1 MRTWHGR
8 SFPFSVPPVL
18 WGARTRVALAASALV
33 LLAGPAAGA
42 TLVVDDDGRG
52 TTVACDD
59 ETPAFST
66 VGGAIAA
73 SVPGDT
79 IRVCPGTYPETINF
93 LGKTITVEST
103 DGAAVTT
110 LDAGRAGSVATF
122 ASGEGPG
129 AVLRGFTLQNGRS
142 PLTSP
147 AFGDG
152 GGIRIQSASPTI
164 TENVIADNQGC
175 VGPGIS
181 IRFGSPSITRNS
193 VLRNSQFGCSG
204 GTGGGGIAIVGASSA
219 QILDNVIADNLLT
232 SADGGGIALFAAG
245 TPMIRGN
252 VIRGNTA
259 TGVSPCTRGGG
270 ISLVNVSDA
279 TITGN
284 LITQNSAGCGG
295 GVAWLVPSGA
305 RGPVLLNNTV
315 ADNLGTQGSAVFAD
329 GFDVRTELVNNIL
342 VASPGQT
349 AVYCGSFNDLNP
361 PLFRFNDVWS
371 PSGAAYGGIC
381 SDQTGVDGN
390 ISADP
395 LFVSPGSG
403 VNYHLALPSPAV
415 DAGDSAAPGLPAS
428 DIDGQPRILDGNG
441 DGVAYVDMGADELAP
456 PPVLIVPGTIIANA
470 TSPSGAPVSYTV
482 SVSDPVDPHLSLV
495 CAPASGSI
503 FPIGST
509 TVACTAIDSA
519 GNSATASFQIVVRGA
534 AEQISDLIALVG
546 SLDIDASL
554 TRLLTSALEKALAA
568 VEAGDTPAACTHLDD
583 FILRVQRQTGRK
595 LTPTQAGQLV
605 AGATQVKAV
614 LACP

>member
-1 MRTWHGR
+1 
-8 SFPFSVPPVL
+8 V
-18 WGARTRVALAASALV
+18 ASALI
-33 LLAGPAAGA
+33 LMAAPASGA

-52 TTVACDD
+52 TTAACDD

-79 IRVCPGTYPETINF
+79 IRVCPGTYLETVNF
-93 LGKTITVEST
+93 LGKAITLEST
-103 DGAAVTT
+103 DGAAVTM
-110 LDAGRAGSVATF
+110 LDGGRAGSVATF

-129 AVLRGFTLQNGRS
+129 AVLRGFTLQNGRAPMSS
-142 PLTSP
+142 PS
-147 AFGDG
+147 FGDG

-181 IRFGSPSITRNS
+181 IRFGSPSIRRNS

-219 QILDNVIADNLLT
+219 QILDNVIADNVLT

-245 TPMIRGN
+245 TPVIRGN

-259 TGVSPCTRGGG
+259 TGLSPCARGGG

-305 RGPVLLNNTV
+305 RGPVLLNNTI
-315 ADNLGTQGSAVFAD
+315 ADNLGAVGSAVFAD
-329 GFDVRTELVNNIL
+329 GFDARSELVNNIL

-349 AVYCGSFNDLNP
+349 AVHCGSFNDPNP

-371 PSGAAYGGIC
+371 PSGDAYGGIC
-381 SDQTGVDGN
+381 TDQTGVSGN
-390 ISADP
+390 VSADP
-395 LFVSPGSG
+395 VFVSPSSG
-403 VNYHLALPSPAV
+403 NYHLALPSPAV
-415 DAGDSAAPGLPAS
+415 EAGDSTAPGLPAS
-428 DIDGQPRILDGNG
+428 DIDGQARIVDG
-441 DGVAYVDMGADELAP
+441 DGDGIAHVDLGADELAP

-470 TSPSGAPVSYTV
+470 TSPAGTPVSYMV
-482 SVSDPVDPHLSLV
+482 SVSAPADPHVSLV
-495 CAPASGSI
+495 CAPPSGSI
-503 FPIGST
+503 FPIGAT
-509 TVACTAIDSA
+509 TVACVATDSA
-519 GNSATASFQIVVRGA
+519 GAGATASFQVVVRGA
-534 AEQISDLIALVG
+534 AEQISDLIALVEG
-546 SLDIDASL
+546 LGLDAGL
-554 TRLLTSALEKALAA
+554 ARTLTSSLRKALAA
-568 VEAGDTPAACTHLDD
+568 VNAGDTPAACGYLDD
-583 FILRVQRQTGRK
+583 FILRVEHQRGRK
-595 LTPTQAGQLV
+595 LTPAQADQLL
-605 AGATQVKAV
+605 AGATQVEAV
-614 LACP
+614 LGCP